1 MKQRLTMILAS
12 MFLMVGVALAQTKV
26 NGTVTSQE
34 DGQPVIGASVLVVG
48 TQVGTV
54 TDANGKFSLTC
65 PAGKNVL
72 RITYIGM
79 EPIEV
84 SARPNMRI
92 VLTNDQTALDEVL
105 VVAYGTAKK
114 SSFTGSAESVGS
126 DKLEL
131 RPITNVAKGLEGQ
144 VSGVQMTSASGQPGS
159 SPSIRIRG
167 YGSVNASSAP
177 LYVVDGVPY
186 DGDIS
191 SLNPSDIESMTVLKD
206 ASAGALYGARGAN
219 GVIMITTKRGKE
231 GRPQVTWR
239 STVGWSNRA
248 IPEYDLVNQREYVQ
262 LTYEGLRNGFIYD
275 NGMSWA
281 DAEAA
286 ARAALGSNLGG
297 EHYNPFKNY
306 TWDTI
311 IDPATGQVRA
321 DAQSAWDEN
330 WMESIKNNNAFR
342 HEHQLSVNGGTD
354 RTKYLLSLGYVNEDG
369 ILKTTNFQ
377 RYNARANVETQVT
390 NWFKMNANV
399 SLAHSKTNQ
408 NDYDGTSTSNV
419 WYTAQFIS
427 PLFPT
432 YMKDLK
438 GNDLLDGDGNRQ
450 LDYGDNEELG
460 LRYGN
465 VSDFNALGG
474 LVDDAGEN
482 LRDIAGLRTG
492 FVLGTDDTSAGIL
505 QGVKFAVNFGL
516 DYQTR
521 NRMRYMNMYHGNQA
535 KSGGLIQKYNYR
547 TQSYTF
553 NQLLTWNR
561 SFDLH
566 NFDVMLGHEFY
577 AYNYKYLTAGRTNL
591 VDGIYEL
598 APAANMYE
606 ADSYSIDYRINSFMG
621 RINYNYADKYYFSA
635 SLRADQSSRFY
646 KDNWTGTFWSL
657 GANWRISQENFMKD
671 IKWINNLSFKASY
684 GQQGNDDL
692 RDQDGYSIY
701 YAWQSLYELG
711 WNNANNIG
719 AVIKTL
725 ETKDVSWEK
734 NSNFNIGLEGTLFD
748 HMLHFSVEYYY
759 KKTTDMLLNY
769 PLPLSTGFTGYNANV
784 GNLRNTGVEMELT
797 VSPIKS
803 KDLHWD
809 ITLMGS
815 TVSNKV
821 TKLTQQ
827 SPEIVNGIRVIKEG
841 YPLNTFYMSKSAG
854 VDPATG
860 AQLYWAYEKD
870 DNGDMIPGT
879 EYITDDYSTAVNSK
893 YYLGSRIPD
902 LYGSISTNLN
912 YKGFDFSLLTTYSI
926 GGKVYD
932 GIYRGAMEVTYLSST
947 WHSHALRRWQKPGDV
962 TDVPRIEIGQSYA
975 TNDRF
980 LIDASYFAIKNITL
994 GYNLPRQIVSKAGLQ
1009 NVRVFTSVDN
1019 LKLWS
1024 HLNGMDP
1031 QYSFTGGTD
1040 YDYVPNKTW
1049 SIGLE
1054 VKF

>member
-1 MKQRLTMILAS
+1 
-12 MFLMVGVALAQTKV
+12 
-26 NGTVTSQE
+26 
-34 DGQPVIGASVLVVG
+34 
-48 TQVGTV
+48 
-54 TDANGKFSLTC
+54 
-65 PAGKNVL
+65 
-72 RITYIGM
+72 
-79 EPIEV
+79 
-84 SARPNMRI
+84 
-92 VLTNDQTALDEVL
+92 
-105 VVAYGTAKK
+105 
-114 SSFTGSAESVGS
+114 
-126 DKLEL
+126 
-131 RPITNVAKGLEGQ
+131 
-144 VSGVQMTSASGQPGS
+144 
-159 SPSIRIRG
+159 
-167 YGSVNASSAP
+167 
-177 LYVVDGVPY
+177 
-186 DGDIS
+186 
-191 SLNPSDIESMTVLKD
+191 
-206 ASAGALYGARGAN
+206 
-219 GVIMITTKRGKE
+219 
-231 GRPQVTWR
+231 
-239 STVGWSNRA
+239 
-248 IPEYDLVNQREYVQ
+248 
-262 LTYEGLRNGFIYD
+262 
-275 NGMSWA
+275 
-281 DAEAA
+281 
-286 ARAALGSNLGG
+286 
-297 EHYNPFKNY
+297 
-306 TWDTI
+306 
-311 IDPATGQVRA
+311 
-321 DAQSAWDEN
+321 
-330 WMESIKNNNAFR
+330 
-342 HEHQLSVNGGTD
+342 
-354 RTKYLLSLGYVNEDG
+354 
-369 ILKTTNFQ
+369 
-377 RYNARANVETQVT
+377 
-390 NWFKMNANV
+390 
-399 SLAHSKTNQ
+399 
-408 NDYDGTSTSNV
+408 
-419 WYTAQFIS
+419 
-427 PLFPT
+427 
-432 YMKDLK
+432 
-438 GNDLLDGDGNRQ
+438 
-450 LDYGDNEELG
+450 
-460 LRYGN
+460 
-465 VSDFNALGG
+465 
-474 LVDDAGEN
+474 
-482 LRDIAGLRTG
+482 
-492 FVLGTDDTSAGIL
+492 
-505 QGVKFAVNFGL
+505 
-516 DYQTR
+516 
-521 NRMRYMNMYHGNQA
+521 
-535 KSGGLIQKYNYR
+535 
-547 TQSYTF
+547 
-553 NQLLTWNR
+553 
-561 SFDLH
+561 
-566 NFDVMLGHEFY
+566 
-577 AYNYKYLTAGRTNL
+577 
-591 VDGIYEL
+591 
-598 APAANMYE
+598 
-606 ADSYSIDYRINSFMG
+606 
-621 RINYNYADKYYFSA
+621 
-635 SLRADQSSRFY
+635 
-646 KDNWTGTFWSL
+646 
-657 GANWRISQENFMKD
+657 MKD

-692 RDQDGYSIY
+692 RDQDGYTIY

-748 HMLHFSVEYYY
+748 HMLRFSVEYYY